1 MGCTILRRC
10 VNTAVTWLTPWTH
23 GADFMDIYVR
33 QDQPEGG
40 THLAAAEAD
49 LRGRRGGRGRRL
61 RRPGRLGH
69 GRARLVR
76 GFGARLR
83 ERHRAELDRRGG
95 PALLRVAGAVVLPGL
110 VPVPRP
116 GVAAGA
122 AAVRNRR
129 VEPVRRPDHSGVVAG
144 SARRGSGERGRYRST
159 MIVTGPSLTRAT
171 FMSAPKTPVW
181 TRAPRSR
188 SACTTAPTRGSAT
201 GPGAAAH
208 QDGRRP
214 LAPSA

>member
-10 VNTAVTWLTPWTH
+10 VNTPVTWLTPWTH

-83 ERHRAELDRRGG
+83 ERHRAKLDRRGG
-95 PALLRVAGAVVLPGL
+95 PATPRGPRGLLPPRA
-110 VPVPRP
+110 RP
-116 GVAAGA
+116 GPPPAL
-122 AAVRNRR
+122 R
-129 VEPVRRPDHSGVVAG
+129 
-144 SARRGSGERGRYRST
+144 
-159 MIVTGPSLTRAT
+159 
-171 FMSAPKTPVW
+171 
-181 TRAPRSR
+181 
-188 SACTTAPTRGSAT
+188 
-201 GPGAAAH
+201 
-208 QDGRRP
+208 
-214 LAPSA
+214 